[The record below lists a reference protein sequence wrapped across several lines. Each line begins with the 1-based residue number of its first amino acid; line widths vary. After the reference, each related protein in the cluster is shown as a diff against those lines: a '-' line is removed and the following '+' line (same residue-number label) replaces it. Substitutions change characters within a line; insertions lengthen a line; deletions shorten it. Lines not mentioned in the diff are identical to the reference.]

1 MTWDGIGTATRAA
14 CDRDIKLKKL
24 AGKRLVMDAAGA
36 LYTAARRHAQ
46 RIFHGSARQ
55 ADVVAVV
62 TCALEKLLDKEIEV
76 LVVLEGRGRPPEKS
90 QCNQER
96 RDRRETARKQI
107 IARRAVGLTTNLP
120 YGDALVVPNWLGQ
133 GVAEWIEVQRSSG
146 EKIGYIVAP
155 LEAVAQCAAFM
166 RHPAFV
172 DAYFLSID
180 NDTIAWWTDTTKFLR
195 PVPDRV
201 LVSPKVSGHESL
213 LHRSAGRACWT
224 PSTRTS
230 SSSSMPPNYFLRGT
244 RSRSTPKLRV

>member
-1 MTWDGIGTATRAA
+1 M
-14 CDRDIKLKKL
+14 
-24 AGKRLVMDAAGA
+24 VMDAAGA

-76 LVVLEGRGRPPEKS
+76 LVVLEGSERPPEKR

-133 GVAEWIEVQRSSG
+133 GVAEWIEEQRSSG
-146 EKIGYIVAP
+146 QKIGCIVAP

-244 RSRSTPKLRV
+244 RSRSAPKLRV

>member
-76 LVVLEGRGRPPEKS
+76 LVVLEGSERPPEKR

-133 GVAEWIEVQRSSG
+133 GVAEWIEEQRSSG
-146 EKIGYIVAP
+146 QKIGCIVAP
-155 LEAVAQCAAFM
+155 LEADAQCAAFM

-244 RSRSTPKLRV
+244 RSRSAPKLRV

>member
-1 MTWDGIGTATRAA
+1 MTWGGIGTATRAA
-14 CDRDIKLKKL
+14 SLRVELKNH
-24 AGKRLVMDAAGA
+24 AGERVVVDAAGA
-36 LYTAARRHAQ
+36 LYTAAGRHAA

-76 LVVLEGRGRPPEKS
+76 LVVLEGSGRPPEKS

-96 RDRRETARKQI
+96 RDRRETARKTI
-107 IARRAVGLTTNLP
+107 IARRAMGLTTNLP

-133 GVAEWIEVQRSSG
+133 GVAEWIDEQRSSG
-146 EKIGYIVAP
+146 QKIGYIVAP
-155 LEAVAQCAAFM
+155 LEADAQCAAFM
-166 RHPAFV
+166 RHPDFV
-172 DAYFLSID
+172 DAYYLSID
-180 NDTIAWWTDTTKFLR
+180 NDTIAWATDKTKFLR

-213 LHRSAGRACWT
+213 LHRSTGRACWT

-230 SSSSMPPNYFLRGT
+230 SSSSMPPNYSLGGT
-244 RSRSTPKLRV
+244 RSRSAPKLRV

>member
-244 RSRSTPKLRV
+244 L

>member
-76 LVVLEGRGRPPEKS
+76 LVVLEGSERPPEKR

-133 GVAEWIEVQRSSG
+133 GVAEWIEEQRSSG
-146 EKIGYIVAP
+146 QKIGCIVAP

-244 RSRSTPKLRV
+244 RSRSAPKLRV

>member
-1 MTWDGIGTATRAA
+1 MTWGGIGTATRAFSLPFE
-14 CDRDIKLKKL
+14 LKNL
-24 AGKRLVMDAAGA
+24 AGERLVVDAAGA
-36 LYTAARRHAQ
+36 IYTAARRHAAQ
-46 RIFHGSARQ
+46 IFHGAARQ
-55 ADVVAVV
+55 ADVVAEV
-62 TCALEKLLDKEIEV
+62 TRALEKFLDKEIEV
-76 LVVLEGRGRPPEKS
+76 LVVLEGSGRPPEKS

-107 IARRAVGLTTNLP
+107 IARRAMGLTTNLP
-120 YGDALVVPNWLGQ
+120 YNDALVVPNWLGQ

-146 EKIGYIVAP
+146 QKIGCIVAP
-155 LEAVAQCAAFM
+155 LEADAQCAAFM
-166 RHPAFV
+166 RHPDFV
-172 DAYFLSID
+172 DAYYLSID
-180 NDTIAWWTDTTKFLR
+180 NDTIAWATDKTKFLR

-244 RSRSTPKLRV
+244 RSRSAPKLRV

>member
-1 MTWDGIGTATRAA
+1 MTWGGIGTATRAA
-14 CDRDIKLKKL
+14 SLPVELKNH
-24 AGKRLVMDAAGA
+24 AGERVVVDAAGA
-36 LYTAARRHAQ
+36 LYAAAGRHAKQ
-46 RIFHGSARQ
+46 IFHGAARQ
-55 ADVVAVV
+55 ADVVAEV
-62 TCALEKLLDKEIEV
+62 TRALEKLLDYKIEV
-76 LVVLEGRGRPPEKS
+76 LVVLEGSARPPEKS

-96 RDRRETARKQI
+96 SDRRETARKQI
-107 IARRAVGLTTNLP
+107 IARRDLGLTTHLP
-120 YGDALVVPNWLGQ
+120 YGDALVVPNWLVQ

-146 EKIGYIVAP
+146 EKIGCVVAP
-155 LEAVAQCAAFM
+155 LEADAQCAAFM

-180 NDTIAWWTDTTKFLR
+180 NDTIAWATDKTKFLR

-224 PSTRTS
+224 PLTRAS

-244 RSRSTPKLRV
+244 RSRSAPKLRV